1 MEDEEK
7 LISQL
12 VKVSKAKNYYGKAEP
27 LAEAK
32 EVVVVGCFK
41 DPKLDGYVINGGLF
55 LSSDE
60 AKEYL

>member
-7 LISQL
+7 LVSQL

-27 LAEAK
+27 LDK
-32 EVVVVGCFK
+32 VREVVVAGCFK
-41 DPKLDGYVINGGLF
+41 DPKLDGFVINGGLF